1 MLASSPQFKIFIRA
15 MVMPEERQ
23 AGTRLKR
30 DTTVLLYGKLGFSE
44 GSGEMFEKNIRKNL
58 QDNFTSMS
66 RRVSW
71 WILDRQATADLA
83 S

>member
-1 MLASSPQFKIFIRA
+1 MLASSPQFQDLYKA

-44 GSGEMFEKNIRKNL
+44 GSAEMFE
-58 QDNFTSMS
+58 
-66 RRVSW
+66 
-71 WILDRQATADLA
+71 
-83 S
+83 

>member
-1 MLASSPQFKIFIRA
+1 MLASSPQFKISIRA

-44 GSGEMFEKNIRKNL
+44 GSAEMFE
-58 QDNFTSMS
+58 
-66 RRVSW
+66 
-71 WILDRQATADLA
+71 
-83 S
+83 